1 MTTLLTPRPTAG
13 AREWAALAV
22 LMLPVL
28 LVSVDNTALS
38 FALPTISQALRPTGA
53 QLLWI
58 VDVYPLVLAGLLVP
72 MGAFGD
78 RIGRRRLLLV
88 GGTGFAA
95 VSAASAFAPTAEALV
110 AGRAAMGFF
119 GAMLMPATL
128 SLLRNIF
135 LDPAQRR
142 IAIAVWAG
150 GFSGGAALGPVV
162 GGFLLNHFWWGSVF
176 LMSVPVL
183 VPLLVLGPL
192 LVPESRDPRPG
203 PVDVPSVLLAMLAM
217 TPVVYGIK
225 AATAS
230 GELFHGLLSAAFGVL
245 AGVLFVRRQAVLEH
259 PVLDL
264 DLFRSPGFRG
274 GVTVNVLGNVG
285 LYGFLFML
293 TQYLQLVVG
302 LDPMTAGLTMVPGLA
317 LTVLAGFLAV
327 RAVRRFSAR
336 TVITAGMLVS
346 AAGFLVVALAD
357 LSADG
362 GHVVVLAAFC
372 LVGTG
377 IGFAETLSNDLV
389 LTAAPPHKAGAA
401 SAISETGYEVG
412 AVLGTAVLGGLLT
425 AFYQRHLDLPAALGA
440 GSSAAAQETLGG
452 AVEIAD
458 GAGSLGP
465 AVREAAFDAFTAGM
479 HWTALVMTAVV
490 LLSGLTVARVLRPA
504 AR

>member
-1 MTTLLTPRPTAG
+1 MTTLLTSRRAAG
-13 AREWAALAV
+13 ARDWAALAV

-38 FALPTISQALRPTGA
+38 FALPTISQALHPTGT

-58 VDVYPLVLAGLLVP
+58 VDVYPLVLAGLLIP
-72 MGAFGD
+72 MGSLGD
-78 RIGRRRLLLV
+78 RIGRRRLLLI
-88 GGTGFAA
+88 GATGFAA
-95 VSAASAFAPTAEALV
+95 VSAASAFAPTAELLV

-135 LDPAQRR
+135 LDPGRRR

-150 GFSGGAALGPVV
+150 GFSGGAALGPIV

-176 LMSVPVL
+176 LMAVPVL

-192 LVPESRDPRPG
+192 LLPESRDSRPG

-230 GELFHGLLSAAFGVL
+230 GELFGGLLAAASGVL
-245 AGVLFVRRQAVLEH
+245 AGVLFARRQAALEY
-259 PVLDL
+259 PMLDL
-264 DLFRSPGFRG
+264 ALFRSPGFTG

-285 LYGFLFML
+285 FYGFLFML
-293 TQYLQLVVG
+293 TQYLQLVAG
-302 LDPMTAGLTMVPGLA
+302 LDPMAAGLTMVPGLA
-317 LTVLAGFLAV
+317 LTVLAGFVAV
-327 RAVRRFSAR
+327 RAVRRLPAR
-336 TVITAGMLVS
+336 TVIAAGMLLS
-346 AAGFLVVALAD
+346 AAGYLVVALAD
-357 LSADG
+357 LSAESG
-362 GHVVVLAAFC
+362 TVAVLAAFC
-372 LVGTG
+372 VVGAG
-377 IGFAETLSNDLV
+377 IGLAETLSNDLV

-425 AFYQRHLDLPAALGA
+425 AFYQRHLELPGALDAA
-440 GSSAAAQETLGG
+440 SAAAAHETLGG
-452 AVEIAD
+452 AVEAAD
-458 GAGSLGP
+458 GAGALGP
-465 AVREAAFDAFTAGM
+465 AVREAAFAAFAEGM
-479 HWTALVMTAVV
+479 HWTAVLMTVVVV
-490 LLSGLTVARVLRPA
+490 LASCAVIRMLRP
-504 AR
+504 R

>member
-22 LMLPVL
+22 LMMPVL

-38 FALPTISQALRPTGA
+38 FALPTISRALHPTGE

-58 VDVYPLVLAGLLVP
+58 VDVYPLVLAGLLIP
-72 MGAFGD
+72 MGSLGD
-78 RIGRRRLLLV
+78 RIGRRRLLLI

-95 VSAASAFAPTAEALV
+95 VSAASAFAPTAELLV
-110 AGRAAMGFF
+110 AGRAAMGLF

-135 LDPAQRR
+135 LDPGQRR

-150 GFSGGAALGPVV
+150 GFSGGAALGPIV

-176 LMSVPVL
+176 LMAVPVL
-183 VPLLVLGPL
+183 LPLLVLGPV

-230 GELFHGLLSAAFGVL
+230 GELFHGLLSAALGVL

-259 PVLDL
+259 PMLDL
-264 DLFRSPGFRG
+264 SLFRHPGFTG

-285 LYGFLFML
+285 LFGFLFML

-302 LDPMTAGLTMVPGLA
+302 LDPMAAGLTMVPGLV
-317 LTVLAGFLAV
+317 LTVLAGFVAV
-327 RAVRRFSAR
+327 RAVRRLAPR
-336 TVITAGMLVS
+336 TVITAGMLLS
-346 AAGFLVVALAD
+346 AVGFLVVALAD
-357 LSADG
+357 LSG
-362 GHVVVLAAFC
+362 GTGTVVVLAAFC
-372 LVGTG
+372 LVGAG
-377 IGFAETLSNDLV
+377 IGLAETLSNDLV

-440 GSSAAAQETLGG
+440 GPSAAAHETLGG
-452 AVEIAD
+452 AVEVAEGT
-458 GAGSLGP
+458 GALGT
-465 AVREAAFDAFTAGM
+465 AVREAAFGAFTAGM
-479 HWTALVMTAVV
+479 HWTAVVMTVVVV
-490 LLSGLTVARVLRPA
+490 LAACTVARMLRPA